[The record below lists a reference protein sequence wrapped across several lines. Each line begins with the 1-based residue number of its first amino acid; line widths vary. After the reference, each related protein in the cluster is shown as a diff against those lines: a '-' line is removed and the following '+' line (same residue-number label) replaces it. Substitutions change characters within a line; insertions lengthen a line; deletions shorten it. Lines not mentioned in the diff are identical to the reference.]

1 MFSSTISLFRGW
13 TAMEVDEIL
22 MPDELWSAHDEQGR
36 QYVIARTEDATFLCA
51 PITERALECVV
62 SGRAELR
69 AVFAHSSTGMVER
82 LRPRNAGGFEESL
95 IPCAELSDDMLPPA
109 GVRLRWHARCA

>member
-1 MFSSTISLFRGW
+1 MNTSTISMFRGW

-22 MPDELWSAHDEQGR
+22 TPDEVWSAHDQQGR
-36 QYVIARTEDATFLCA
+36 QYLIARTEEATFLCA
-51 PITERALECVV
+51 PITPRALECVV

-95 IPCAELSDDMLPPA
+95 IPCAELSDDVLPPA
-109 GVRLRWHARCA
+109 GVHLRWCARCA

>member
-1 MFSSTISLFRGW
+1 
-13 TAMEVDEIL
+13 MEIDEVL
-22 MPDELWSAHDEQGR
+22 VADDVFSAHDAQGR
-36 QYVIARTEDATFLCA
+36 LYLIARTEETTWLCA

-69 AVFAHSSTGMVER
+69 AVFAHSATGMVER

-95 IPCAELSDDMLPPA
+95 IPCAELSDDVLPQA
-109 GVRLRWHARCA
+109 GVHLRWQARCA